1 MSMKHIPKVDLDNY
15 LKGSPEQKAAFV
27 KELGDSFSQIG
38 FAIVKNHGVSQDL
51 IDNAYHSFIS
61 FFDLPENIK
70 EKYEVPGLAG
80 QRGYTS
86 KGKEHA
92 KNRNVGDLKEFYHI
106 GQTVE
111 GDDPIKAHYPDNVFV
126 EEVPGVKDYGVALYK
141 SLENAGRELLR
152 AIATYL
158 DLEVDYFDGKI
169 RNGNSI
175 LRPIHYY
182 GIENPELIPDGAVR
196 AAEHEDINLIT
207 LLIGASAEGLQVKN
221 ADGEWI
227 GANPEPD
234 EIVINVGDML
244 QRLTNN
250 QLASTTHRV
259 VNPPKERMKDPR
271 YSVPFFLH
279 PRSEMDL
286 SCLPQCVDGAHPK
299 KYTDITAGEYLN
311 ERLREIGLK
320 K

>member
-1 MSMKHIPKVDLDNY
+1 MSMNHIPKVDLDNY
-15 LKGSPEQKAAFV
+15 TKGDAAQRAAFV
-27 KELGDSFSQIG
+27 KELGDSFSDIG

-51 IDNAYHSFIS
+51 IDNAYSSFIS
-61 FFDLPENIK
+61 FFDLPEGVK
-70 EKYEVPGLAG
+70 DKYEIPGLSG

-92 KNRNVGDLKEFYHI
+92 KNSNVGDLKEFYHI

-111 GDDPIKAHYPDNVFV
+111 GDDPIKELYPDNVFV
-126 EEVPGVKDYGVALYK
+126 EDVPGVEEYGVALYK
-141 SLENAGRELLR
+141 SLESSGKHLLR

-158 DLEVDYFDGKI
+158 DLEEDYFDSRIK
-169 RNGNSI
+169 NGNSI

-182 GIENPELIPDGAVR
+182 GIENPENVPDGAVR

-221 ADGEWI
+221 AEGDWI
-227 GANPEPD
+227 AANPEPD

-250 QLASTTHRV
+250 HLASTTHRV
-259 VNPPKERMKDPR
+259 VNPPKEKLKDPR

-286 SCLPQCVDGAHPK
+286 SCLPQCVDEAHPK
-299 KYTDITAGEYLN
+299 QYTDITAGAYLE